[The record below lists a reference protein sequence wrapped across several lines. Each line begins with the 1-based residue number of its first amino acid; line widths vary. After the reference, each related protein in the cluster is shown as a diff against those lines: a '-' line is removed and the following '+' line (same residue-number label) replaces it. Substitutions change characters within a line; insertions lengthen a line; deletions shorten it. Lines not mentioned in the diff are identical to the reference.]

1 MEELIH
7 KLGIEPK
14 LLIAQIINFGILLLL
29 LYRFLYKPVL
39 GVLQKRED
47 YIKKSLEEAKNAE
60 KKNKEF
66 EERKLREM
74 KKVKDEANVI
84 LEKAILDSE
93 KIKNETLEKAKSA
106 TDELLEKAKKEINS
120 QKDQM
125 LLEARKEVGDLVIM
139 ATSKIVGRVIDK
151 EDEKE
156 LINDTVKN
164 ISGDKKDIL
173 YSKV

>member
-39 GVLQKRED
+39 GVLQKREQ
-47 YIKKSLEEAKNAE
+47 YIKKSLAEAKNVE

-66 EERKLREM
+66 EEWKLREM

-120 QKDQM
+120 QKEQM
-125 LLEARKEVGDLVIM
+125 LLEARKEVGDLVMM
-139 ATSKIVGRVIDK
+139 ATSKIVGRVIDR

-156 LINDTVKN
+156 LINGTVKN